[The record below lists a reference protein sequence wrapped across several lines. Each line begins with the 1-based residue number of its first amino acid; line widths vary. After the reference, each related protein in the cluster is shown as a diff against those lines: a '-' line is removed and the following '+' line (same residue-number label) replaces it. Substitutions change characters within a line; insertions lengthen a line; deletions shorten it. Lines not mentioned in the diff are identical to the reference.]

1 MTISEVSEK
10 FGITQDT
17 LRYYE
22 KAGII
27 PRIARTPG
35 GVRDYQPEDLGWIE
49 HVVCLRNA
57 GMPVESLVE
66 YLRLSQQGDD
76 TFSER
81 LELLKEQ
88 KENLKMQQRKLQDAM
103 DRLDFKISRYQAAPS
118 LFENL
123 FDYLWGNVSGVFRD
137 CDFDVID

>member
-76 TFSER
+76 TFSEQIGR
-81 LELLKEQ
+81 
-88 KENLKMQQRKLQDAM
+88 AH
-103 DRLDFKISRYQAAPS
+103 
-118 LFENL
+118 
-123 FDYLWGNVSGVFRD
+123 V
-137 CDFDVID
+137 

>member
-88 KENLKMQQRKLQDAM
+88 KENLKMQKRKLQDAM
-103 DRLDFKISRYQAAPS
+103 DRLDFKISRYQAAVETGRLS
-118 LFENL
+118 W
-123 FDYLWGNVSGVFRD
+123 DDHR
-137 CDFDVID
+137 

>member
-49 HVVCLRNA
+49 HVVCLRSA

-66 YLRLSQQGDD
+66 YLRLSRQGDD

-103 DRLDFKISRYQAAPS
+103 DRLNFKISRYQAAVETGRLS
-118 LFENL
+118 W
-123 FDYLWGNVSGVFRD
+123 DD
-137 CDFDVID
+137 HC

>member
-66 YLRLSQQGDD
+66 YLRLSQQGDE

-103 DRLDFKISRYQAAPS
+103 DRLDFKISRYQAAVKTGRLS
-118 LFENL
+118 W
-123 FDYLWGNVSGVFRD
+123 DDHR
-137 CDFDVID
+137 

>member
-103 DRLDFKISRYQAAPS
+103 DRLDFKISRYQAAVKTGRLS
-118 LFENL
+118 W
-123 FDYLWGNVSGVFRD
+123 DDRR
-137 CDFDVID
+137 

>member
-35 GVRDYQPEDLGWIE
+35 GVRDYQAEDLGWIE

-103 DRLDFKISRYQAAPS
+103 DRLDFKISRYQAAVETGRLS
-118 LFENL
+118 W
-123 FDYLWGNVSGVFRD
+123 DDHR
-137 CDFDVID
+137 

>member
-103 DRLDFKISRYQAAPS
+103 DRLDFKISRYQAAVKTGRLS
-118 LFENL
+118 W
-123 FDYLWGNVSGVFRD
+123 DDHR
-137 CDFDVID
+137 

>member
-1 MTISEVSEK
+1 MTIKEVSEK
-10 FGITQDT
+10 YGITQDT

-103 DRLDFKISRYQAAPS
+103 DRLDFKISRYQAAVETGRLS
-118 LFENL
+118 W
-123 FDYLWGNVSGVFRD
+123 DDHR
-137 CDFDVID
+137 

>member
-35 GVRDYQPEDLGWIE
+35 GARDYQPEDLGWIE
-49 HVVCLRNA
+49 QVVCLRNA

-103 DRLDFKISRYQAAPS
+103 DRLDFKISRYQAAVKTGRLS
-118 LFENL
+118 W
-123 FDYLWGNVSGVFRD
+123 DDHR
-137 CDFDVID
+137 

>member
-35 GVRDYQPEDLGWIE
+35 GVRDYQPEDLGWIA

-103 DRLDFKISRYQAAPS
+103 DRLDFKISRYQAAVETGRLS
-118 LFENL
+118 W
-123 FDYLWGNVSGVFRD
+123 DDHR
-137 CDFDVID
+137 

>member
-27 PRIARTPG
+27 PRTARTPG

-103 DRLDFKISRYQAAPS
+103 DRLDFKISRYQAAVETGRLS
-118 LFENL
+118 W
-123 FDYLWGNVSGVFRD
+123 DDHR
-137 CDFDVID
+137 

>member
-35 GVRDYQPEDLGWIE
+35 GARDYQPEDLGWIE

-57 GMPVESLVE
+57 GMPVESLAE
-66 YLRLSQQGDD
+66 DLRLSQQGDD

-103 DRLDFKISRYQAAPS
+103 DRLDFKISRYQAAVKTGRLS
-118 LFENL
+118 W
-123 FDYLWGNVSGVFRD
+123 DDHR
-137 CDFDVID
+137 

>member
-35 GVRDYQPEDLGWIE
+35 GARDYQPEDLGWIE

-103 DRLDFKISRYQAAPS
+103 DRLDFKISRYQAAVETGRLS
-118 LFENL
+118 L
-123 FDYLWGNVSGVFRD
+123 DDHR
-137 CDFDVID
+137 

>member
-49 HVVCLRNA
+49 HVVCLRNV

-103 DRLDFKISRYQAAPS
+103 DRLDFKISRYQAAVKTGRLS
-118 LFENL
+118 W
-123 FDYLWGNVSGVFRD
+123 DDHR
-137 CDFDVID
+137 

>member
-35 GVRDYQPEDLGWIE
+35 GVRDYQPEALGWIE

-103 DRLDFKISRYQAAPS
+103 DRLDFKISRYQAAVETGRLS
-118 LFENL
+118 W
-123 FDYLWGNVSGVFRD
+123 DDHR
-137 CDFDVID
+137 

>member
-49 HVVCLRNA
+49 HVVCRRTA

-103 DRLDFKISRYQAAPS
+103 DRLDFKISRYQAAVKTGRLS
-118 LFENL
+118 W
-123 FDYLWGNVSGVFRD
+123 DDHR
-137 CDFDVID
+137 

>member
-49 HVVCLRNA
+49 HVVCLRSA

-66 YLRLSQQGDD
+66 YLRLSRQGDD

-103 DRLDFKISRYQAAPS
+103 DRLNFKISRYQAAVETGRLS
-118 LFENL
+118 W
-123 FDYLWGNVSGVFRD
+123 DDHS
-137 CDFDVID
+137 

>member
-10 FGITQDT
+10 FGITQDM

-103 DRLDFKISRYQAAPS
+103 DRLDFKISRYQAAVKTGRLS
-118 LFENL
+118 W
-123 FDYLWGNVSGVFRD
+123 DDHR
-137 CDFDVID
+137 

>member
-35 GVRDYQPEDLGWIE
+35 GARDYQPEDLGWIE

-103 DRLDFKISRYQAAPS
+103 DRLDFKISRYQAAVKTGRLS
-118 LFENL
+118 W
-123 FDYLWGNVSGVFRD
+123 DDHR
-137 CDFDVID
+137 

>member
-1 MTISEVSEK
+1 MTISEVREK

-103 DRLDFKISRYQAAPS
+103 DRLDFKISRYQAAVETGRLS
-118 LFENL
+118 W
-123 FDYLWGNVSGVFRD
+123 DAHR
-137 CDFDVID
+137 

>member
-66 YLRLSQQGDD
+66 YLRLSQGDD

-103 DRLDFKISRYQAAPS
+103 DRLDFKISRYQAAVKTGRLS
-118 LFENL
+118 W
-123 FDYLWGNVSGVFRD
+123 DDHR
-137 CDFDVID
+137 

>member
-1 MTISEVSEK
+1 MTIREVSGK

-27 PRIARTPG
+27 PKISRTPG
-35 GVRDYQPEDLGWIE
+35 GARDYRPEDLEWIE
-49 HVVCLRNA
+49 HVVCLRSA

-66 YLRLSQQGDD
+66 YLRLSQQGDE
-76 TFSER
+76 TFPER

-88 KENLKMQQRKLQDAM
+88 RQNLKKQQKKLQDAM
-103 DRLDFKISRYQAAPS
+103 DRLDYKISRYQAAVETGRLS
-118 LFENL
+118 WDEN
-123 FDYLWGNVSGVFRD
+123 GKSQG
-137 CDFDVID
+137 

>member
-10 FGITQDT
+10 FGITQDM

-103 DRLDFKISRYQAAPS
+103 DRLDFKISRYQAAVETGRLS
-118 LFENL
+118 W
-123 FDYLWGNVSGVFRD
+123 DDHR
-137 CDFDVID
+137 

>member
-35 GVRDYQPEDLGWIE
+35 GVRDYHPEDLGWIE

-103 DRLDFKISRYQAAPS
+103 DRLDFKISRYQAAVKTGRLS
-118 LFENL
+118 W
-123 FDYLWGNVSGVFRD
+123 DDHR
-137 CDFDVID
+137 

>member
-1 MTISEVSEK
+1 MESRRI
-10 FGITQDT
+10 
-17 LRYYE
+17 RC
-22 KAGII
+22 A
-27 PRIARTPG
+27 IARTPG

-103 DRLDFKISRYQAAPS
+103 DRLDFKISRYQAAVKTGRLS
-118 LFENL
+118 W
-123 FDYLWGNVSGVFRD
+123 DDHR
-137 CDFDVID
+137 

>member
-76 TFSER
+76 SFSER

-103 DRLDFKISRYQAAPS
+103 DRLDFKISRYQAAVKTGRLS
-118 LFENL
+118 W
-123 FDYLWGNVSGVFRD
+123 DDHR
-137 CDFDVID
+137 

>member
-35 GVRDYQPEDLGWIE
+35 GARDYQPEDLGWIE

-103 DRLDFKISRYQAAPS
+103 DRLDFKISRYQAAVETGRLS
-118 LFENL
+118 W
-123 FDYLWGNVSGVFRD
+123 DDHR
-137 CDFDVID
+137 

>member
-103 DRLDFKISRYQAAPS
+103 DRLDFKISSYQAAVETGRLS
-118 LFENL
+118 W
-123 FDYLWGNVSGVFRD
+123 DDHR
-137 CDFDVID
+137 